1 MPHRARTLELADL
14 RQVCYSHF
22 ESRLGQAEAFED
34 SRDYHVLVTFAGY
47 PGFIGTLFWWA
58 LPLKTLARNIRAKR
72 AEKDGKFGELC
83 PAKQYASEFR
93 AAVGSK
99 PFFGGEALG
108 YIDVSFYATL
118 VMWETVP
125 SVKLLLQEADLEA
138 WWGRMKAAMPSHV
151 NGDQFTH

>member
-1 MPHRARTLELADL
+1 MP
-14 RQVCYSHF
+14 C
-22 ESRLGQAEAFED
+22 LGQAESFED
-34 SRDYHVLVTFAGY
+34 SRDYSVLVTFEGY
-47 PGFIGTLFWWA
+47 PAFIGALFWWA
-58 LPLKTLARNIRAKR
+58 LPLKTMAGTIRARR
-72 AEKDGKFGELC
+72 AKQDGKFGPLC

-99 PFFGGEALG
+99 PFFGGKALD

-125 SVKLLLQEADLEA
+125 SVKLLLEEADLEA